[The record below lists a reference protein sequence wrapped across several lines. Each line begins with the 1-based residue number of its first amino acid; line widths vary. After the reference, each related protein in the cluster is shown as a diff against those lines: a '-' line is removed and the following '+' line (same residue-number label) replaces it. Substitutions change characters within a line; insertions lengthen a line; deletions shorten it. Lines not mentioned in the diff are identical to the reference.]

1 MVAKYYRFLKEE
13 IQIEWLISN
22 CYLVTTEYG
31 TICTIFL
38 PRSWMKSIASI
49 NFLRGIRG
57 IRTDEKVVGIQRS
70 RRETKIDRFQATERQ
85 RVSIQ
90 RARAPL

>member
-1 MVAKYYRFLKEE
+1 MVN
-13 IQIEWLISN
+13 IELLLRNHKILYDLYDFS
-22 CYLVTTEYG
+22 
-31 TICTIFL
+31 
-38 PRSWMKSIASI
+38 PRSWMKSIASASI
-49 NFLRGIRG
+49 NLPSLRGMRI
-57 IRTDEKVVGIQRS
+57 DEKVVGIQWS

>member
-1 MVAKYYRFLKEE
+1 MVN
-13 IQIEWLISN
+13 IELLLGNHRIWYDLYDFS
-22 CYLVTTEYG
+22 
-31 TICTIFL
+31 
-38 PRSWMKSIASI
+38 PRSWMKSIVSI
-49 NFLRGIRG
+49 NFLRGVRG

>member
-1 MVAKYYRFLKEE
+1 MDE
-13 IQIEWLISN
+13 IDQFS
-22 CYLVTTEYG
+22 
-31 TICTIFL
+31 
-38 PRSWMKSIASI
+38 S
-49 NFLRGIRG
+49 LRGIRM
-57 IRTDEKVVGIQRS
+57 DEKVVGIQRS